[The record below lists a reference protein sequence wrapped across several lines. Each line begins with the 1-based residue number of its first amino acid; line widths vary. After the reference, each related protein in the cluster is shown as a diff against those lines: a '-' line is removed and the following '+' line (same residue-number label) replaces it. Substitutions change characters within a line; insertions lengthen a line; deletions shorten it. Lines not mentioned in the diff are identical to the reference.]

1 MLLEINT
8 QRMLHY
14 VENTPKDIRLLLKSE
29 LDREFTSVMSNE
41 NRFFNID
48 SVFHTSH
55 KDALI
60 DSNLKK
66 PKIYTKCGMHVF
78 NYRSIVNSFF
88 TKECMI
94 IKCYIS
100 MNMLSIALAKK
111 IIDEYL
117 SKLDNNTMALVSEIM
132 SKIKVPLNQYH

>member
-1 MLLEINT
+1 MLLEINA

-14 VENTPKDIRLLLKSE
+14 VKNTPEDIRLLSKSE
-29 LDREFTSVMSNE
+29 LDREFSYLMSSG
-41 NRFFNID
+41 NRVFNID
-48 SVFHTSH
+48 TVFHTSH

-60 DSNLKK
+60 DSNLSS
-66 PKIYTKCGMHVF
+66 PEIYTKCGVHVF

-111 IIDEYL
+111 IVGEYL
-117 SKLDNNTMALVSEIM
+117 AKLDNNTMALVSEIM
-132 SKIKVPLNQYH
+132 SKIKVPLSQYH

>member
-14 VENTPKDIRLLLKSE
+14 VENTTKDIRLLSKSE

-48 SVFHTSH
+48 CVFYTSH
-55 KDALI
+55 NDALI
-60 DSNLKK
+60 DSNLSR

-117 SKLDNNTMALVSEIM
+117 SKLDNKTMALASEIM